1 MLPSADELGGVLT
14 GLANRGFPRAVTP
27 ALSHRDAQ
35 PFLTAGFT
43 VHEHLHL
50 LGFDLRPSRQNAE
63 PFAAPLPDRF
73 TMRHGRRWH
82 ERSVIDVDFR
92 AFEPFWRF
100 DQTALREARR
110 ATPRHWYRVI
120 VDAEGVQAYAVTG
133 LAGRRGYLQRLAV
146 SPDAE
151 GQGLGRT
158 LIDDALRWLRRR
170 SATRILVNTQERN
183 RRALALYEGVGFEP
197 EPSGL
202 VVLEWTR

>member
-1 MLPSADELGGVLT
+1 
-14 GLANRGFPRAVTP
+14 VTP

-50 LGFDLRPSRQNAE
+50 LGFDLRPGLE
-63 PFAAPLPDRF
+63 PLAAPVPERYTLR
-73 TMRHGRRWH
+73 RGRRWH
-82 ERSVIDVDFR
+82 ERAVIDVDLR
-92 AFEPFWRF
+92 SFEPFWRF
-100 DQTALREARR
+100 DAAALHDARR
-110 ATPRHWYRVI
+110 ATPRHLYRVI

-146 SPDAE
+146 SPEAE
-151 GQGLGRT
+151 GQGLGRA
-158 LIDDALRWLRRR
+158 LIDDALDWLRRR
-170 SATRILVNTQERN
+170 NATRILVNTQERN
-183 RRALALYEGVGFEP
+183 RRALALYRGVGFEP